1 MTSSAHDHT
10 HGSDLVRAGQ
20 RYKPRLVAAFA
31 LTLAFVVVQAGAAF
45 ASSSLALLSDAA
57 HMLTDTA
64 GLGMALA
71 AISLASRANGP
82 RHLTFGL
89 YRLEVLAALANAFLL
104 LGVAVF
110 VAVEAVRRFAS
121 PHTPNTGVM
130 LVVAGIGLVVNITA
144 MLLLRSGAQE
154 SINLRAA
161 YLEVFGDL
169 LGSVAVIVGALA
181 IAVTGWNWVDP
192 VLGVAIAVF
201 ILPRA
206 YRLGRQ
212 ALRILVEGAPEGLDP
227 ARAVADLLGIEGVV
241 QVHDFHVWTLT
252 SDMNVGTVHL
262 VVTDQADAHAVLDE
276 SRRLLHD
283 DYAVHHATVQVE
295 PASHGECIEA
305 DW

>member
-10 HGSDLVRAGQ
+10 HGSELARAGQ
-20 RYKPRLVAAFA
+20 RHKPRLVAAFV
-31 LTLAFVVVQAGAAF
+31 LTLVFVVVQAAAAF
-45 ASSSLALLSDAA
+45 SSSSLALLSDAG
-57 HMLTDTA
+57 HMLTDVA

-71 AISLASRANGP
+71 AISLASRTNGR

-104 LGVAVF
+104 FGVAAF
-110 VAVEAVRRFAS
+110 VTVEAIRRFGA
-121 PHTPNTGVM
+121 PQTPNTTVM
-130 LVVAGIGLVVNITA
+130 LVVACIGLGVNVVA

-161 YLEVFGDL
+161 YLEVFGDV
-169 LGSVAVIVGALA
+169 LGSVAVIVGAVA

-192 VLGVAIAVF
+192 VLGVAIAAF

-206 YRLGRQ
+206 YRLGRA

-227 ARAVADLLGIEGVV
+227 VRAEADLLGIDGVV
-241 QVHDFHVWTLT
+241 EVHDLHVWTLT

-262 VVTDQADAHAVLDE
+262 VVTDAADAHAVLDE
-276 SRRLLHD
+276 SRRLLRD
-283 DYAVHHATVQVE
+283 DYDVHHATVQVE